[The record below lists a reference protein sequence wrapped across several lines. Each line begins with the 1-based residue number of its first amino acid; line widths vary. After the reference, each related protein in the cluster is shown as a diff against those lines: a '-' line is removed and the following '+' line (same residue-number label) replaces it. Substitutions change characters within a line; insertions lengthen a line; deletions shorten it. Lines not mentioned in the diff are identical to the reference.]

1 MTDINEIGAFGYAV
15 ALIVYALLT
24 ILLLSGWQRSDQSRL
39 PALATGISLVWAGVW
54 IAGFLDLTR
63 AYALVTFV
71 EWARGLAWLVAII
84 VILREIAETSPARWL
99 RSGYGVLILLLVGLP
114 VGYFLF
120 HTEEPL
126 HAIVWVSGGYVL
138 SVLIVLAAEQ
148 LYRNAPIDAR
158 SDVAYLCIAIA
169 GVFLFDLILYGL
181 VMAGVA
187 TGAQYWAARGFVNA
201 LLAVPLVLGVWR
213 RSQMSSAAQVP
224 RQIAFYSF
232 GMTIIAVY
240 VVLVAIGY
248 RYIQRYGGSWSDV
261 GGIVLVVAAGGAA
274 AVVLAS
280 ARIRARVR
288 VILTKTFLQ
297 YKYDYRKEWLR
308 FISTLSK
315 SGLEDVAA
323 AAVRAVAQIVNSPGG
338 VVWTREQDSKS
349 YLPTGSWRCSIPGVP
364 PIATESGL
372 IRFLEDRQWIVDLE
386 EMQRHPDRYED
397 LKLESWLQRDGS
409 WWLVVPLFLG
419 KRLSGFIVLQ
429 EPRVV
434 PNLNFEDHDLLRTV
448 GRHVAM
454 HINQAE
460 SDKRLAESRQF
471 GAYDRLTA
479 FVMHDLNNLIA
490 QQSLVVKNA
499 EKFRDNPKFVDDTFE
514 TIAHSVVRMKR
525 LMEQL
530 TSASKAPTVRRM
542 DLRDVLKNAVDRC
555 QSRSPVPSLDI
566 GPDPMMLEAD
576 SERLTSVFEHI
587 IRNAQDATDQSGS
600 IQVEATV
607 GGSAALVSIRDNGQ
621 GMSSEFIRERL
632 FRPFDSTKGSDSMG
646 IGAHQARDYVRTL
659 GGRIEVSSQIAVGT
673 EFLISLPV
681 LD

>member
-15 ALIVYALLT
+15 ALIVYVLLT
-24 ILLLSGWQRSDQSRL
+24 ILLLSGWRRSDQSRL

-71 EWARGLAWLVAII
+71 EWARGLAWLVATIA
-84 VILREIAETSPARWL
+84 ILREFTDTGPARWL
-99 RSGYGVLILLLVGLP
+99 RSRYGVLALLLVGLP

-120 HTEEPL
+120 RADEPL
-126 HAIVWVSGGYVL
+126 PAIVWVSGGYVL
-138 SVLIVLAAEQ
+138 SVLIVLSAEQ

-169 GVFLFDLILYGL
+169 GVFLFDLIMYGL

-213 RSQMSSAAQVP
+213 RSYMSSSAQVP

-240 VVLVAIGY
+240 VVLVVIGH
-248 RYIQRYGGSWSDV
+248 RYIERYGGSWSDV
-261 GGIVLVVAAGGAA
+261 GGIVLVVAAVGAA

-338 VVWTREQDSKS
+338 VVWTRERESEA
-349 YLPTGSWRCSIPGVP
+349 YLPTGSWRCSIPPVP
-364 PIATESGL
+364 PIARESGL
-372 IRFLEDRQWIVDLE
+372 VRFLEDRQWIVDLE
-386 EMQRHPDRYED
+386 EMKRHPDRYEN
-397 LKLESWLQRDGS
+397 LELESWLQRGGS

-419 KRLSGFIVLQ
+419 KRLYGFIVLL

-471 GAYDRLTA
+471 GAYNRLTA
-479 FVMHDLNNLIA
+479 FLMHDLNNLIA

-499 EKFRDNPKFVDDTFE
+499 EKFRDNPKFVDDTIE
-514 TIAHSVVRMKR
+514 TIAHSVARMKR

-530 TSASKAPTVRRM
+530 TSASKAPTVGRT
-542 DLRDVLKNAVDRC
+542 DLRDTLKRAVDRC
-555 QSRSPVPSLDI
+555 RSRRPVPSLDI
-566 GPDPMMLEAD
+566 APDAILLEAD
-576 SERLTSVFEHI
+576 AERLTSVFEHI
-587 IRNAQDATDQSGS
+587 IRNAQDATGDNGRIRIEVS
-600 IQVEATV
+600 VDENT
-607 GGSAALVSIRDNGQ
+607 ALVSIQDDGQ

-632 FRPFDSTKGSDSMG
+632 FRPFDSTKGSHSMG
-646 IGAHQARDYVRTL
+646 IGAYQARDYVRTL
-659 GGRIEVSSQIAVGT
+659 GGQIEVSSQISAGT
-673 EFLISLPV
+673 EFSISLPV
-681 LD
+681 SG

>member
-1 MTDINEIGAFGYAV
+1 MMDINEIGAFGYAIT
-15 ALIVYALLT
+15 LIVYALLT

-39 PALATGISLVWAGVW
+39 LALATGFSLLWAGVW

-63 AYALVTFV
+63 AYSLVTFV
-71 EWARGLAWLVAII
+71 EWARGLAWLVATIA
-84 VILREIAETSPARWL
+84 ILREIAETSPVRLL
-99 RSGYGVLILLLVGLP
+99 RFRYGVPILLLVGLP

-120 HTEEPL
+120 RADEPL
-126 HAIVWVSGGYVL
+126 PVIVWVSGGYVL

-187 TGAQYWAARGFVNA
+187 TGAEYWAARGFVNA

-213 RSQMSSAAQVP
+213 RSHMSSAAQVP

-240 VVLVAIGY
+240 VVLVVIGY
-248 RYIQRYGGSWSDV
+248 RYIERYGGAWSDV
-261 GGIVLVVAAGGAA
+261 GGIVLIVAAGGAA

-288 VILTKTFLQ
+288 VVLTKTFLQ

-315 SGLEDVAA
+315 SGLDDVAA
-323 AAVRAVAQIVNSPGG
+323 AAVRAVAQIVDSPGG
-338 VVWTREQDSKS
+338 AVWTREQDSEA

-364 PIATESGL
+364 PVAAGSGL
-372 IRFLEDRQWIVDLE
+372 VRFLEDRQWIVDLE
-386 EMQRHPDRYED
+386 EMKRHPDRYEN
-397 LKLESWLQRDGS
+397 LKLDSWLQRDGS
-409 WWLVVPLFLG
+409 WWLVVPLFLS
-419 KRLSGFIVLQ
+419 KRLYGFIVLQ
-429 EPRVV
+429 ETRVV
-434 PNLNFEDHDLLRTV
+434 RNLNFEDHDLLRTV

-460 SDKRLAESRQF
+460 TDKRLAESRQF
-471 GAYDRLTA
+471 GAYNRLTA
-479 FVMHDLNNLIA
+479 FLMHDLNNLIA

-499 EKFRDNPKFVDDTFE
+499 EKFRDNPKFVDDTFD
-514 TIAHSVVRMKR
+514 TIAHSVVRMNR

-530 TSASKAPTVRRM
+530 TSASKAPTVRQT
-542 DLRDVLKNAVDRC
+542 DLRDSLQKAVDRC
-555 QSRSPVPSLDI
+555 QSRR
-566 GPDPMMLEAD
+566 PMPALNISAEPIVLEAD
-576 SERLTSVFEHI
+576 FERLTSVFEHI
-587 IRNAQDATDQSGS
+587 IRNAQDATDQKGRIQIEASVDNNLAMVS
-600 IQVEATV
+600 IQ
-607 GGSAALVSIRDNGQ
+607 DDGQ

-646 IGAHQARDYVRTL
+646 VGAYQARDYVRTL
-659 GGRIEVSSQIAVGT
+659 GGQIEVSSEIGAGT
-673 EFLISLPV
+673 EFMISLPV
-681 LD
+681 PD

>member
-1 MTDINEIGAFGYAV
+1 MTDINEIGAFGYAI

-71 EWARGLAWLVAII
+71 EWARGLAWLVATIA
-84 VILREIAETSPARWL
+84 ILREMAVITPARWL
-99 RSGYGVLILLLVGLP
+99 QFRYGVIVFLLVGLP
-114 VGYFLF
+114 VGYFLIR
-120 HTEEPL
+120 TDEPL
-126 HAIVWVSGGYVL
+126 PAIVWISGGYVL

-169 GVFLFDLILYGL
+169 GVFLFDLIMYSL
-181 VMAGVA
+181 VMAGVT

-201 LLAVPLVLGVWR
+201 LLAVPLVFGVWR
-213 RSQMSSAAQVP
+213 RSHMSSAAQVP

-232 GMTIIAVY
+232 GMTIIAIY
-240 VVLVAIGY
+240 VVLIVIGY
-248 RYIQRYGGSWSDV
+248 RYIERYGSSWSDV
-261 GGIVLVVAAGGAA
+261 GGIVLVVAAAGTA
-274 AVVLAS
+274 AVVFAS

-323 AAVRAVAQIVNSPGG
+323 AAVRAVAQIVDSPGG
-338 VVWTREQDSKS
+338 VVWTREQDSEA
-349 YLPTGSWRCSIPGVP
+349 YLPTGSWHCSIPAVA
-364 PIATESGL
+364 PIGAESGL
-372 IRFLEDRQWIVDLE
+372 VRFLEDRQWIVDFE
-386 EMQRHPDRYED
+386 EMKGHPDRYEN
-397 LKLESWLQRDGS
+397 LELDSWLQRDGS

-419 KRLSGFIVLQ
+419 KRLYGFIVLQ

-460 SDKRLAESRQF
+460 TDKRLAESRQF

-479 FVMHDLNNLIA
+479 FLMHDLNNLIA

-499 EKFRDNPKFVDDTFE
+499 EKFRDNPKFIDDTFD
-514 TIAHSVVRMKR
+514 TIAHSVARMNR

-530 TSASKAPTVRRM
+530 TSASKAPTVRRT
-542 DLRDVLKNAVDRC
+542 DLRDALKNAVDRC

-566 GPDPMMLEAD
+566 GPEPIMLDAD

-587 IRNAQDATDQSGS
+587 IRNAQDATDKSGS
-600 IQVEATV
+600 IQEEVMVDGNTA
-607 GGSAALVSIRDNGQ
+607 SVSIRDSGQ
-621 GMSSEFIRERL
+621 GMSSDFIRERL

-646 IGAHQARDYVRTL
+646 IGAYQARDFVRTL
-659 GGRIEVSSQIAVGT
+659 GGRIEVSSEILVGT
-673 EFLISLPV
+673 EFLISLPAP
-681 LD
+681 D